1 MVKAWRKEHAL
12 GLVLNFSTNLLKP
25 PEESYTA
32 REFDEAHV
40 LDLIDSFE
48 EKDSTNRRGIR
59 VVALNK
65 ELWQTWSTATAE
77 QREDLLV
84 PESAFMKALF
94 ECYLGVPTGDHTR
107 EAIQRLSASH
117 PNKKKY
123 KMFTKGLKVMLCE
136 GNAEDIKMLTLLGNI
151 DNAKR
156 QLQLRLDFPAK
167 LQQIHT
173 AWMAFD
179 KTILKGDKKQAAAAK
194 KGKSDALKSWQGAWK
209 MKYDMVYAFSQ
220 IGALMGRQWGLAW
233 RIVNGNYPT
242 APRNK
247 AGVAIKLQT
256 NSQLNL
262 IPGMDEEEAN
272 MLMQRVIDGE
282 LDRGDLRKE
291 CLKRNA
297 YEDMRKNA
305 IDIINSKTRSD
316 RDIKEKKFT
325 VATWDEVEAKFPVI
339 ANKKFM
345 DGWLTAFLNK
355 KKKAPAPVA
364 FSAAIGELLDNMHK
378 RAVLTFKLVL
388 LARPLFMKRPSH
400 FLTLSLL

>member
-1 MVKAWRKEHAL
+1 
-12 GLVLNFSTNLLKP
+12 
-25 PEESYTA
+25 
-32 REFDEAHV
+32 
-40 LDLIDSFE
+40 
-48 EKDSTNRRGIR
+48 
-59 VVALNK
+59 
-65 ELWQTWSTATAE
+65 
-77 QREDLLV
+77 
-84 PESAFMKALF
+84 
-94 ECYLGVPTGDHTR
+94 
-107 EAIQRLSASH
+107 
-117 PNKKKY
+117 
-123 KMFTKGLKVMLCE
+123 
-136 GNAEDIKMLTLLGNI
+136 
-151 DNAKR
+151 
-156 QLQLRLDFPAK
+156 
-167 LQQIHT
+167 
-173 AWMAFD
+173 MAFD
-179 KTILKGDKKQAAAAK
+179 KQILHGDKKQQAAAK
-194 KGKSDALKSWQGAWK
+194 KGKSDALKSYQGAWK

-233 RIVNGNYPT
+233 KIVNGNYPT
-242 APRNK
+242 APKNK
-247 AGVAIKLQT
+247 AGVAIKLMT

-325 VATWDEVEAKFPVI
+325 VSTWDEVEAKFPVI

-388 LARPLFMKRPSH
+388 LVRPLFMKRPSH
-400 FLTLSLL
+400 LLTPSLVETPCDQRELHRGADLVRRGQWPLGDVLHRGLHQRWQDSPGGPTVRSNAPSSHSLLSWSFINKGLASGRSALLGHEVWPWIRGMGC